1 MQVNTQ
7 NKKRYI
13 QTNGLIFSTDVMPH
27 EWQIRYKLAWK
38 NKDHAEILK
47 LLKEFE
53 AKCGIEIGE

>member
-1 MQVNTQ
+1 MQVE
-7 NKKRYI
+7 NKKRYTK
-13 QTNGLIFSTDVMPH
+13 TNGKIFSTDVMTH

-53 AKCGIEIGE
+53 AKCGIKIGE